1 MKKISLLFH
10 TVAVIISVMQCFS
23 AQSQVIWSVKRDSAI
38 SSASPRLI
46 DLTGDKILDVVLS
59 DGIEA
64 DTNGHISAF
73 NGLDG
78 SLLWSVNVKGD
89 LYGSALFYDVSGEGV
104 PDVFAGGRNRQFHAV
119 NGKTGK
125 KIWTF
130 DITVS
135 PPPSGWM
142 QFYDAKLVP
151 DQDKDGF
158 EDIIIANG
166 GDPSALPGDPNRP
179 AGYILILSSKTG
191 KILAQAKVPDNR
203 ETYSNLIVADID
215 NDKNTDIIFGTGG
228 ETLSG
233 ALWRTTVN
241 DVMKGDI
248 TNAIALARGKA
259 RGYVPPPVLADI
271 NRDSTLD
278 IIAMNDEGL
287 LSVINGKNNQLIWE
301 KHFKGTESYSA
312 PAIGQFTGD
321 ENLDIYINT
330 GFGAFPKYTKFYQV
344 MLDGA
349 NGSIQYIDSAGF
361 QMSSPLS
368 CDFTGDGYEEGV
380 LSYNEG
386 PGGPMSIKYIDF
398 YSSETVDLAKQEA
411 VNFASTPW
419 IGDIDANGFLDIV
432 YVSYPSFAG
441 REFNLTRIES
451 TYKVPPFMAWSAYHG
466 SNYNGIYSGNPPIP
480 KPKEIPWFKQKPKNE

>member
-1 MKKISLLFH
+1 MNTLLLKYTLVLF
-10 TVAVIISVMQCFS
+10 VFCFFCFLAD
-23 AQSQVIWSVKRDSAI
+23 AQVVWSVKRDSAI

-64 DTNGHISAF
+64 DTNGHICAF

-89 LYGSALFYDVSGEGV
+89 LYGSALFYDVTEDGV
-104 PDVFAGGRNRQFHAV
+104 ADVFSGGRNRQFHAV
-119 NGKTGK
+119 NGKSGK
-125 KIWTF
+125 ILWSF

-151 DQDKDGF
+151 DQDNDGLD
-158 EDIIIANG
+158 DIIVANG
-166 GDPSALPGDPNRP
+166 GDPIALPGDPNRP

-191 KILAQAKVPDNR
+191 KILAKSKVPDGN
-203 ETYSNLIVADID
+203 ETYSNLIVYDID
-215 NDKNTDIIFGTGG
+215 KDSVLDIIFGTGG
-228 ETLSG
+228 ETLPG
-233 ALWRTTVN
+233 AIWRTTLTAIMKN
-241 DVMKGDI
+241 DI
-248 TNAIALARGKA
+248 SNAIPLVSGKE

-271 NRDSTLD
+271 NRDSIMD
-278 IIAMNDEGL
+278 VVVMSDEGL
-287 LSVINGKNNQLIWE
+287 LSVINGKTNHVLWE
-301 KHFKGTESYSA
+301 KHFIGTESYSA
-312 PAIGQFTGD
+312 PAIGQYTGD
-321 ENLDIYINT
+321 ENLDVFINT
-330 GFGAFPKYTKFYQV
+330 GFGAFPKYSKFYQI

-349 NGSIQYIDSAGF
+349 TGEIVYRDSAGF

-386 PGGPMSIKYIDF
+386 PGGPMSISFIDF
-398 YSSETVDLAKQEA
+398 AESEKVELVKEQAVD
-411 VNFASTPW
+411 FASTPW
-419 IGDIDANGFLDIV
+419 IGDVDADGLIDII
-432 YVSYPSFAG
+432 YVSYASFAG
-441 REFNLTRIES
+441 REFSLTRFET

-466 SNYNGIYSGNPPIP
+466 SNYKGIYSGNPPQP
-480 KPKEIPWFKQKPKNE
+480 KPKELPWFKQKPKNE